1 MQCLKAL
8 GYISFWLQLPETV
21 LIFLQ
26 VRRENSEKWFKVPH
40 SPLLNTTRPTTDP
53 PSFVKPRSHIH
64 VRGYGPRGLITDGE
78 VTDETWCS
86 TPVVAGNHVPTVR
99 VRKRRAVG
107 GFDTVSWR
115 QDQGNS
121 GLYHGPPWRHR

>member
-40 SPLLNTTRPTTDP
+40 SPLRSTAGSVLLVVRSTSRPIYTT
-53 PSFVKPRSHIH
+53 I
-64 VRGYGPRGLITDGE
+64 
-78 VTDETWCS
+78 
-86 TPVVAGNHVPTVR
+86 VVLR
-99 VRKRRAVG
+99 L
-107 GFDTVSWR
+107 
-115 QDQGNS
+115 
-121 GLYHGPPWRHR
+121 LYI

>member
-40 SPLLNTTRPTTDP
+40 SPLPGADLGGGGGRPTLG
-53 PSFVKPRSHIH
+53 K
-64 VRGYGPRGLITDGE
+64 L
-78 VTDETWCS
+78 S
-86 TPVVAGNHVPTVR
+86 TPIPNPTL
-99 VRKRRAVG
+99 
-107 GFDTVSWR
+107 D
-115 QDQGNS
+115 
-121 GLYHGPPWRHR
+121 